1 MDSNSL
7 EFPTLVEGIN
17 PLTSRIRQ
25 EQQQQQQQP
34 SSRSSSPSLLSSSSS
49 STLVP
54 SVASS
59 EAIFPFEMDAPSPQ
73 RAPAPAE
80 MGSAASPAVAAGS
93 SLAAPSEQL
102 KKAKK
107 RKVLL
112 MGKSGSG
119 KSSMRSI
126 IFSNYLAVDTR
137 RLGAT
142 IDVDLSHVKFLGNLT
157 LNLWDCG
164 GQEAFMENYINQQ
177 RAHVFSHVGVLI
189 YVFDIESRDVDRD
202 LATYVSIV
210 SALAQYSPAAK
221 VFVLVHKMDL
231 IMPNMK
237 ESVFNDRVRLVRNKT
252 SEALQNIAGLV
263 GPARVDIQPF
273 ATSIWDQSL
282 YKAWSSIIHDL
293 IPNLAVIEKELSALG
308 QAIEAEE
315 IFLYERTSFLVVST
329 WKSEE
334 AQRNPNKDREERLSN
349 VMKTFKNRLA
359 GWSGTSRNSDQFKE
373 FQLNLGTLF
382 SFVIMTFTTNTYIQL
397 VLPPGEARLNS
408 AKLNTRIAAS
418 HFERLDAPPAKD
430 AKGSAAGSAKGSDSK
445 GLSATMSGLDI
456 SGDEQVHGQG
466 DGDFH
471 AQPGGPSTAPAA

>member
-1 MDSNSL
+1 M
-7 EFPTLVEGIN
+7 
-17 PLTSRIRQ
+17 PLTWDEVTADQ
-25 EQQQQQQQP
+25 ND
-34 SSRSSSPSLLSSSSS
+34 SRS
-49 STLVP
+49 
-54 SVASS
+54 
-59 EAIFPFEMDAPSPQ
+59 
-73 RAPAPAE
+73 
-80 MGSAASPAVAAGS
+80 
-93 SLAAPSEQL
+93 
-102 KKAKK
+102 
-107 RKVLL
+107 
-112 MGKSGSG
+112 
-119 KSSMRSI
+119 
-126 IFSNYLAVDTR
+126 
-137 RLGAT
+137 GAT

-237 ESVFNDRVRLVRNKT
+237 ESVFNERVRLVRNKT

-293 IPNLAVIEKELSALG
+293 IPNLAVIEQELGALG
-308 QAIEAEE
+308 HAIEAEE

-334 AQRNPNKDREERLSN
+334 GQRNPHKDREERLSN
-349 VMKTFKNRLA
+349 FMKTFKNRLA
-359 GWSGTSRNSDQFKE
+359 SWSGTSRNSDQFKE
-373 FQLNLGTLF
+373 FQLVLGTLF

-456 SGDEQVHGQG
+456 SGDEQGHAQD
-466 DGDFH
+466 DGDFG